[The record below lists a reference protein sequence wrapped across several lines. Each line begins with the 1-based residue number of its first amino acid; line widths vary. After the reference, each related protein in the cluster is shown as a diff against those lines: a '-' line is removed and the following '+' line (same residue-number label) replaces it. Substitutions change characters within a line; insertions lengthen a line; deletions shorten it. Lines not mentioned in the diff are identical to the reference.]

1 MEKVSFEL
9 GRELSCDV
17 LVAGGGVAG
26 CAAALAAARC
36 GADTVLIESG
46 GTLGGQAGIGLV
58 TPLDAVTTYKTNK
71 SFGGLVKELCDDITE
86 AGERYCFNDDPSKKH
101 HSKNSPH
108 ITKYILLKKLVE
120 AGVKVR
126 FHTTLAAVNTE
137 GSTVKS
143 AVVLDKSGFLKISA
157 ESCIDATGDA
167 DMAVMAGADYV
178 SGSEPGVF
186 AALSENGMDQR
197 HFSDEKYDS
206 YEHNGVMQPVSIFFI
221 MGNTDVSEAMKLNN
235 KRLCFGDLGITR
247 EKFEQWKFAGT
258 YGFELNGSDRIPM
271 PQGRVLVSRGPR
283 EDFAVINM
291 SRVIGI
297 DGSNADSLNEGEIK
311 AQLQL
316 MAIVDFLQTFIP
328 GFENSYLVQSANTLG
343 VRETRRLKGRYV
355 LSGNE
360 AIRCEKRE
368 DSIARGSYMIDIH
381 DPNGKAAAVGGH
393 LKGDFYDIP
402 YGCLLAKEYDNLLA
416 CGRCIS
422 VDHIAHSST
431 RIQGTCILTGQAAGT
446 AAAMAKSAKI
456 TPAGLDVKDLRAK
469 LMADGVY
476 LD

>member
-1 MEKVSFEL
+1 MENITFEIK
-9 GRELSCDV
+9 RELSCDV
-17 LVAGGGVAG
+17 LVVGGGVAG
-26 CAAALAAARC
+26 CAAALASARC

-46 GTLGGQAGIGLV
+46 GVLGGQAGIGLV
-58 TPLDAVTTYKTNK
+58 TPLDATVTRNTRR
-71 SFGGLVKELCDDITE
+71 SFGGILKELCDDITE
-86 AGERYCFNDDPSKKH
+86 AGEKYCFNDNPEKKH

-126 FHTTLAAVNTE
+126 FHTTLASVKSE
-137 GSTVKS
+137 GKLVKS
-143 AVVLDKSGFLKISA
+143 AVVLDKSGFMEIKAS
-157 ESCIDATGDA
+157 SFIDGSGDA
-167 DMAVMAGADYV
+167 DMIVMSGADHV

-186 AALSENGMDQR
+186 EALSDNGMDKR
-197 HFSDEKYDS
+197 HFSDEKYTS
-206 YEHNGVMQPVSIFFI
+206 YEHNGVMQPVSLFFI
-221 MGNTDVSEAMKLNN
+221 MGNADVSEGIKLNN
-235 KRLCFGDLGITR
+235 KRLEFGDLGITR
-247 EKFEQWKFAGT
+247 EKFEQWKYAGSC
-258 YGFELNGSDRIPM
+258 GFELTDSDRIPM

-297 DGSNADSLNEGEIK
+297 DGSDADSLNEGEIK

-360 AIRCEKRE
+360 AICCEKRD
-368 DSIARGSYMIDIH
+368 DSIARGSYIIDIH
-381 DPNGKAAAVGGH
+381 DPNGKAAAIGGA

-402 YGCLLAKEYDNLLA
+402 YGCLLAKEFDNLLA

-446 AAAMAKSAKI
+446 AAAMAKQKNI
-456 TPAGLDVKDLRAK
+456 TVAELSVLELREK
-469 LMADGVY
+469 LLANGVY